1 MVFAVQG
8 TRPVSELTPIA
19 SEPLNVTLPLFVCK
33 QEPSVSNPC
42 CTLMLPIL
50 SVRFSKPL
58 KFCTDISP
66 VDATLALIVNGIV
79 GLLFTAESGKTI
91 VMSTESLAPASK
103 PPLVSGTVA
112 FTVRILGSLPAFTF
126 TEIRPNSLFASLLLL
141 A

>member
-19 SEPLNVTLPLFVCK
+19 SEPLNVTLPRFVCK

-42 CTLMLPIL
+42 CTLMFPIL

-66 VDATLALIVNGIV
+66 VDAILALIVNGIV
-79 GLLFTAESGKTI
+79 GLLFTTLGKTI

-112 FTVRILGSLPAFTF
+112 FTTRILGSLPAFTF